1 MSEKEH
7 VNLPILGMT
16 CANCAVSVERALKRT
31 EGVDEALVNL
41 SSERVAVSYDSDRT
55 ELTDLVHSVQNAGYD
70 VATGEAVLSIPELT
84 DPTNAAR
91 IEKALDNKPGI
102 ISSQAN
108 PVAEKLNLVY
118 VPTITNVNEIME
130 LVTKAGFSP
139 ILTDRDLDDPES
151 KARQRAIEEQKR
163 LLIISLVLTIP
174 VFILQMGSE
183 FGLLPAS
190 ISQAPWLNWVLFALA
205 TPVQFYVGRSYYVNA
220 WKALKNGSANMDVLV
235 ALGTSVAYFFS
246 VFVMLGILPG
256 MVYFETAAMIITL
269 VRLGKYMET
278 RAKSGAGDSIKKLLS
293 LKPSKARILRD
304 GQEVEIDS
312 GDLVPGDLIVVRPGE
327 KLPTDGIVVE
337 GQSSIDESMLTGESK
352 PIEKSAG
359 DEVYGA
365 TLNKNGRLVFKATK
379 VGRDTFLSQIIKM
392 VEDAQ
397 TSKAPIQQLAD
408 KISAVFVPI
417 VIGIAVL
424 TFLLWYFVIPPA
436 ESHAMHGTVTPLAN
450 AIINTVAVL
459 VIACPCAM
467 GLATPTAVM
476 TGTGRASELGILF
489 KSGEALEATG
499 GADTILFDKTGT
511 LTVGRPQLTDIQP
524 LSERYSEEELL
535 NLAASAESGSEH
547 PLADAIVAEATMR
560 NLSLH
565 TLSTFRNYPG
575 KGIRAT
581 IDGKTVLVGNSRFI
595 NAQTIMIP
603 DETIQ
608 KMRALEAEAKTVIL
622 IIVEGEIEGMFGI
635 TDALKATSAQAVAEL
650 QKAGL
655 TTGMLTGD
663 NRLTAEAIARQAG
676 ISEVYADLL
685 PGDKTGIIKQEQEKG
700 RKVAMV
706 GDGINDAPALTQADS
721 GIAIGTGT
729 DVAIASASVVVISG
743 DPLSISQS
751 IRLSKRTL
759 RTIRQNLFWAFIYNV
774 ILIPLAAAGY
784 LHPMLAAGAMSL
796 SSIFVVTNSLRLKSF
811 EKNSK

>member
-1 MSEKEH
+1 
-7 VNLPILGMT
+7 
-16 CANCAVSVERALKRT
+16 
-31 EGVDEALVNL
+31 
-41 SSERVAVSYDSDRT
+41 
-55 ELTDLVHSVQNAGYD
+55 
-70 VATGEAVLSIPELT
+70 
-84 DPTNAAR
+84 
-91 IEKALDNKPGI
+91 
-102 ISSQAN
+102 
-108 PVAEKLNLVY
+108 
-118 VPTITNVNEIME
+118 
-130 LVTKAGFSP
+130 
-139 ILTDRDLDDPES
+139 
-151 KARQRAIEEQKR
+151 
-163 LLIISLVLTIP
+163 
-174 VFILQMGSE
+174 
-183 FGLLPAS
+183 
-190 ISQAPWLNWVLFALA
+190 
-205 TPVQFYVGRSYYVNA
+205 
-220 WKALKNGSANMDVLV
+220 
-235 ALGTSVAYFFS
+235 
-246 VFVMLGILPG
+246 
-256 MVYFETAAMIITL
+256 
-269 VRLGKYMET
+269 
-278 RAKSGAGDSIKKLLS
+278 
-293 LKPSKARILRD
+293 
-304 GQEVEIDS
+304 
-312 GDLVPGDLIVVRPGE
+312 
-327 KLPTDGIVVE
+327 
-337 GQSSIDESMLTGESK
+337 MLTGESK
-352 PIEKSAG
+352 PIDKNSG
-359 DEVYGA
+359 DEVFGA
-365 TLNKNGRLVFKATK
+365 TLNKNGRIVFKATK

-417 VIGIAVL
+417 VIGIAAL
-424 TFLLWYFVIPPA
+424 TFVIWYFVIPPPA
-436 ESHAMHGTVTPLAN
+436 QQTMHGTITPLAN

-524 LSERYSEEELL
+524 RSDRYSKEELL

-560 NLSLH
+560 NLTLH
-565 TLSTFRNYPG
+565 TLSAFRNYPG

-595 NAQTIMIP
+595 STQSVVIP

-608 KMRALEAEAKTVIL
+608 KMRSLEAEAKTVVL
-622 IIVEGEIEGMFGI
+622 IVVDGEIEGLFGI
-635 TDALKATSAQAVAEL
+635 TDALKSTSAQAVAEL
-650 QKAGL
+650 QQAGL

-676 ISEVYADLL
+676 ISEIYADLL
-685 PGDKTGIIKQEQEKG
+685 PGDKTSIIKQEQEKG

-743 DPLSISQS
+743 DPLSISQAV
-751 IRLSKRTL
+751 RLSKRTL
-759 RTIRQNLFWAFIYNV
+759 QTIRQNLFWAFFYNV

-784 LHPMLAAGAMSL
+784 LHPMFAAGAMSL
-796 SSIFVVTNSLRLKSF
+796 SSIIVVTNSLRLRNF
-811 EKNSK
+811 EKKK